1 MRTLRSSMFLK
12 NLIRRL
18 GTQMHRILLAL
29 LFVLV
34 AVCVAV
40 GWWRF
45 TTLEREIVRVE
56 QELSMLQQSTAEA
69 IAVQETLIASQ
80 GENLSKQDEALK
92 QSREQDEALLK
103 TIDQVKEAAAE
114 QSAANLDPATLR
126 NISRSIV
133 YLSCN
138 IDATGAKSRRGSGM
152 LFYAPA
158 DAAHGPYYVQTSQH
172 VVRTSD
178 GSPSKCAITA
188 YPDYRDNSTKIVFGS
203 EGYDAYGDDID
214 FAYLTPLVVN
224 GANGGTTAD
233 LSRNARSVSASPV
246 CDATDT
252 GDHLTILGYPAIG
265 GDSLT
270 ITDGII
276 SGFEI
281 DEAVRYVK
289 TSAKI
294 DTGNSGG
301 IAIKDSGCVVGIP
314 TSVRKGQIE
323 SIGRVLDL
331 RHLFATLGV

>member
-18 GTQMHRILLAL
+18 CTQLHWILPAL

-34 AVCVAV
+34 ALCVIA

-45 TTLEREIVRVE
+45 TVLEIEIARVE
-56 QELSMLQQSTAEA
+56 QSLSMLQQSTAEA
-69 IAVQETLIASQ
+69 IAVQETLLASQ

-114 QSAANLDPATLR
+114 QSAAMLDPATLR
-126 NISRSIV
+126 TISRSIV
-133 YLSCN
+133 FLSCN
-138 IDATGAKSRRGSGM
+138 IDAIGVKSRRGSGM

-172 VVRTSD
+172 IARTSD
-178 GSPSKCAITA
+178 GSPSKCTITV
-188 YPDYRDNSTKIVFGS
+188 YPDYRDTNTKIIFDS

-214 FAYLTPLVVN
+214 LAYLTPLVIN
-224 GANGGTTAD
+224 GTSAGTVAD
-233 LSRNARSVSASPV
+233 LSRNARSVTASPV
-246 CDATDT
+246 CDVADT

-270 ITDGII
+270 TTDGII
-276 SGFEI
+276 SGIEV
-281 DEAVRYVK
+281 DGTVRYVK

-301 IAIKDSGCVVGIP
+301 IAIKDSGCIVGIP

-331 RHLFATLGV
+331 RHLFVTLGI